1 MNNKPG
7 KREFERFPID
17 FVLEVH
23 SKDAAGKEFV
33 DKSSLEDISGGGA
46 KFHTKKS
53 VRYFP
58 GQALNIKFFLP
69 GTEKMKVRMGAKA
82 TVVRIDPSND
92 SEKDCKSS
100 ECNIAVYF
108 KTRLNFERVDI

>member
-33 DKSSLEDISGGGA
+33 DKSILADISGGGA
-46 KFHTKKS
+46 KFHTKN
-53 VRYFP
+53 P
-58 GQALNIKFFLP
+58 
-69 GTEKMKVRMGAKA
+69 
-82 TVVRIDPSND
+82 
-92 SEKDCKSS
+92 
-100 ECNIAVYF
+100 
-108 KTRLNFERVDI
+108 VDIFRTKR